1 MQRNENIFIKLG
13 LEKNFSTGKLS
24 INIQFDPSSPN
35 FNKDKDVYSWC
46 PTTEEWAFFN
56 EAFELIQKAQHSQF
70 SETKT
75 DTRTDTR
82 NNSSD
87 AIDNKPRYSDKV
99 DEYVVKA
106 DEQEIVNKFLEKSK
120 KV

>member
-35 FNKDKDVYSWC
+35 FCKDKETYSWC
-46 PTTEEWAFFN
+46 PTEEEWALFN
-56 EAFELIQKAQHSQF
+56 EAFELIQKAHLSHF
-70 SETKT
+70 SETKKERRDNT
-75 DTRTDTR
+75 S
-82 NNSSD
+82 NNPMENSE
-87 AIDNKPRYSDKV
+87 NKPRYSDKV

-106 DEQEIVNKFLEKSK
+106 DEHEIVNKFLEKSK